1 MAEEGGRKV
10 FVIAVFYFFSVC
22 RGWLGRGESRFRL
35 DGATRESQGAGGGGE
50 GSGDGEWA
58 KGEGRPGRESPV
70 MVRVDGLVQ
79 GCA

>member
-1 MAEEGGRKV
+1 MSLDSDWMERREEAKEQGEEGG
-10 FVIAVFYFFSVC
+10 
-22 RGWLGRGESRFRL
+22 
-35 DGATRESQGAGGGGE
+35 